1 MSYRFGSWMQ
11 LPLEKREEREE
22 LREVRGQGR
31 GERREVT
38 GEDKLFEK
46 QYCNRW
52 VL

>member
-1 MSYRFGSWMQ
+1 MR

-22 LREVRGQGR
+22 LREERGEGR
-31 GERREVT
+31 GEGREVT
-38 GEDKLFEK
+38 VEDKLIEK